1 MPSDDVFPSDVD
13 ADAERFV
20 DEADEEL
27 DVPTTLGTHDG
38 SDADV
43 VDQHRTVPIDDDDE

>member
-1 MPSDDVFPSDVD
+1 MDTDDALPHDID

-20 DEADEEL
+20 DDDEEVE
-27 DVPTTLGTHDG
+27 VPTTLGDHEG

-43 VDQHRTVPIDDDDE
+43 VDQHRTVPVDDDE